1 MVLHLV
7 NRKNE
12 ITSRKILCISG
23 IAILH
28 IIASGFDQFIVNVFI
43 GEGALHQVWIVD
55 FKIL

>member
-12 ITSRKILCISG
+12 VTSRKILCVSG

-28 IIASGFDQFIVNVFI
+28 IIASGFDQFIVNVFV
-43 GEGALHQVWIVD
+43 GEGALHQV
-55 FKIL
+55 